1 MEDLTRDIHKSLET
15 VKLEGEWMMVGHF
28 DNQENRLPQKYIE
41 VA

>member
-15 VKLEGEWMMVGHF
+15 VKLEGEWMMRYF